1 MPRLQFTPWKEPS
14 ELLSV
19 RNQFY
24 PSMATTTTG
33 EPADKR
39 ARACSTV
46 WVWKLRGNLPHTVE
60 ATALLTDAILHDDA
74 RKNSIFS
81 IRATYSAA
89 FCRFVTGLVD
99 SKLYGRRQTM
109 FQRAMELGLPA
120 SFVELRHEATHRE
133 LPALVVLRDAARR
146 SLEWLWEFYWA
157 GLGDIETADAGM
169 DVPEQNSESQLTKN
183 EIQQM
188 LKNAVLGESSLSEN
202 SATRRGSRKSMSFP
216 GLENVAL
223 ILKHQQGEQTVTQV
237 LLEQGILIPASRT
250 LGSSMEATFST
261 WDAVLKELGRH
272 RITFLT
278 TLSGELA
285 RALVDEDNNTSE
297 EGDPY
302 REAIYLWLDHIF
314 NSSTW
319 ATARRL
325 YLSTCH
331 VDAACH
337 NASGY
342 WPRRLRS
349 LIDQYSHKLD
359 TDAPKEAN
367 RNGTSVLGTGSGAVT
382 LGNKDGSVEEIAD
395 MDADLDSNLLRSYG
409 WDVNGS
415 WKYKPIGVA

>member
-19 RNQFY
+19 RSQFY
-24 PSMATTTTG
+24 PSMTTTG
-33 EPADKR
+33 EPADMR

-146 SLEWLWEFYWA
+146 SLEWLWEFYWD

-169 DVPEQNSESQLTKN
+169 DVLEQNRESQLTKN

-188 LKNAVLGESSLSEN
+188 LKNVVLGESNLGEN
-202 SATRRGSRKSMSFP
+202 SATRRSSRKLKSFP

-237 LLEQGILIPASRT
+237 LLEEGILIPASRT

-261 WDAVLKELGRH
+261 WDVVLKELCRH

-278 TLSGELA
+278 SLSGELA
-285 RALVDEDNNTSE
+285 RALVDEDSNTS

-302 REAIYLWLDHIF
+302 REAIYLWLVHIF
-314 NSSTW
+314 NSSAW
-319 ATARRL
+319 AAARRL

-337 NASGY
+337 DASGY
-342 WPRRLRS
+342 WARRLRS
-349 LIDQYSHKLD
+349 SMDQHSHKLD
-359 TDAPKEAN
+359 TDATKEAN
-367 RNGTSVLGTGSGAVT
+367 SNGTSELGTGSGAAT
-382 LGNKDGSVEEIAD
+382 LGKQDGSVEEIVD

-409 WDVNGS
+409 WDVKGS
-415 WKYKPIGVA
+415 WKYKPIGVV